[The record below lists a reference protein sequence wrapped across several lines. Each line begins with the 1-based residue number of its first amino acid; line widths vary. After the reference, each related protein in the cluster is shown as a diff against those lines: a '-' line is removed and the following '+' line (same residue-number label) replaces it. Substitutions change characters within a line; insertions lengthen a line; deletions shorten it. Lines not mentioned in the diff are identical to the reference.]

1 MNNNSMQTPGPRDGL
16 RGLWSRFTS
25 TLRWLIATDEPTL
38 EASGI
43 LTARTTRNASR
54 PGAGAAAGTVSDRF
68 ANQLYA
74 NLLKELPL
82 HRQAFTAAWL
92 ADDRQ
97 ALADCTHRLAGAVAY
112 CNLPELGA
120 ALDDL
125 ESAIRR
131 DDEQVLPRT
140 YNRASREIDELLE
153 SSGLRQAR

>member
-25 TLRWLIATDEPTL
+25 TLRWLIATEETTL

-43 LTARTTRNASR
+43 LTARTTRNVSR
-54 PGAGAAAGTVSDRF
+54 PGAAAGTVSDRF
-68 ANQLYA
+68 ASQLYA

-82 HRQAFTAAWL
+82 HRQAFTTAWL

-125 ESAIRR
+125 ENAIRR

-153 SSGLRQAR
+153 SCGLRQAR

>member
-1 MNNNSMQTPGPRDGL
+1 MDNESMQTPRPRDGL

-25 TLRWLIATDEPTL
+25 TLRWLIATDETTL

-43 LTARTTRNASR
+43 LTARTTRNVSR
-54 PGAGAAAGTVSDRF
+54 PGAAAGTVSDRF
-68 ANQLYA
+68 ASQLYA

-97 ALADCTHRLAGAVAY
+97 TLADCTHRLAGAVAY

>member
-1 MNNNSMQTPGPRDGL
+1 
-16 RGLWSRFTS
+16 
-25 TLRWLIATDEPTL
+25 
-38 EASGI
+38 
-43 LTARTTRNASR
+43 
-54 PGAGAAAGTVSDRF
+54 VSDRF
-68 ANQLYA
+68 TSRLFA
-74 NLLKELPL
+74 NLLLELPL
-82 HRQAFTAAWL
+82 HRQAFTSAWL

-125 ESAIRR
+125 EGAIRR
-131 DDEQVLPRT
+131 NDEQVLPLS